1 MTGAG
6 RLLARLGK
14 FNLVGL
20 LGAAL
25 QLLLL
30 YLMTKRLHIAAIA
43 ATPIAVEIV
52 VLHNFV
58 WHEGLTW
65 RDRDLKSG
73 WQRITRLW
81 RFHLGNGFISVFG
94 NTALVYC
101 LVERLNAPVL
111 PSAVAAI
118 VLCSLINFF
127 VADQWV
133 YKAT

>member
-1 MTGAG
+1 MTAAG
-6 RLLARLGK
+6 RLVARLGK

-30 YLMTKRLHIAAIA
+30 YVLTKGLLISTIA

-58 WHEGLTW
+58 WHEGFTW
-65 RDRDLKSG
+65 RDRELKTRRR
-73 WQRITRLW
+73 RIARLW
-81 RFHLGNGFISVFG
+81 RFHVGNGFISVFG

-101 LVERLNAPVL
+101 LVERLKAPVA
-111 PSAVAAI
+111 PSALAAI
-118 VLCSLINFF
+118 VICSLINFL
-127 VADQWV
+127 VADRWV
-133 YKAT
+133 YKTT